1 MPPTP
6 SAAWKYFTR
15 SSDKKSA
22 TCNLCGA
29 NLKYIQAGTTSNL
42 LNHINNKHPSSASSN
57 DAGDSKKQSS
67 RLRKC
72 LLPKVNGLHVL
83 LRT

>member
-22 TCNLCGA
+22 TCNLCGVT
-29 NLKYIQAGTTSNL
+29 YIQSGTTSNL
-42 LNHINNKHPSSASSN
+42 LNHISNKHPSSAS
-57 DAGDSKKQSS
+57 
-67 RLRKC
+67 
-72 LLPKVNGLHVL
+72 
-83 LRT
+83 

>member
-22 TCNLCGA
+22 TCNLCGV
-29 NLKYIQAGTTSNL
+29 NLTYIQAGTTSNL

-67 RLRKC
+67 MSSFLSTPKKVCFRK
-72 LLPKVNGLHVL
+72 
-83 LRT
+83 